1 MRTDYSGA
9 GNDFSPGFPMPRS
22 HRKTESLVCVYRVY
36 GVYGVYGVESL
47 DSVRHRT

>member
-22 HRKTESLVCVYRVY
+22 HRKTESLVCVYRLLGY
-36 GVYGVYGVESL
+36 WVESL